1 LTGFG
6 VERTAVVPL
15 GVDTVLFRP
24 AWRDPAW
31 AEETGAWP
39 RQPVALYAGRLSA
52 EKGLDVVLAALPQA
66 YAEIGLRLVV
76 IGEGHLR
83 PRLERL
89 ARERPGM
96 LCVLPFEAD
105 RGRLARA
112 YASADLFFAPC
123 PFETFGLAALE
134 AMASGLPVVG
144 VAAGGIGRLLFG
156 ADWGRTYRAGDAADC
171 ARAVLELA
179 ALDLRGL
186 GARAR
191 AAAVASYGWDRTFSE
206 LVGLYRR
213 LLSEVPSGGRAMS
226 TTQSAARRIGV

>member
-1 LTGFG
+1 
-6 VERTAVVPL
+6 
-15 GVDTVLFRP
+15 
-24 AWRDPAW
+24 
-31 AEETGAWP
+31 
-39 RQPVALYAGRLSA
+39 VALYAGRLSA
-52 EKGLDVVLAALPQA
+52 EKGLDVVLDALPQVHTSL
-66 YAEIGLRLVV
+66 GLRLVV

-96 LCVLPFEAD
+96 LRVLPFEGD

-123 PFETFGLAALE
+123 PYETFGLAALE
-134 AMASGLPVVG
+134 AMASGVPVVG

-156 ADWGRTYRAGDAADC
+156 ADWGRTYQVGDPADC

-179 ALDLRGL
+179 ALDLRAL

-191 AAAVASYGWDRTFSE
+191 AAAVASYGWDRTFTE

-213 LLSEVPSGGRAMS
+213 LLSDAP
-226 TTQSAARRIGV
+226 SAARVMSTARLTP